1 MGKEALWV
9 WELTFLNGQN
19 LSRVKGFKPNNPL
32 RGIMDRTQTSVH
44 VLILKNMKVGL
55 KNLYTENI
63 IKYYY
68 KNENNMKST
77 TLLL

>member
-32 RGIMDRTQTSVH
+32 RGIMDRKQTSVH
-44 VLILKNMKVGL
+44 IIIEKHESRIEKLVHRKYNKILLQK
-55 KNLYTENI
+55 
-63 IKYYY
+63 
-68 KNENNMKST
+68 
-77 TLLL
+77 

>member
-32 RGIMDRTQTSVH
+32 RGIMDRKQTSVPVFEKH
-44 VLILKNMKVGL
+44 ESRIEKLVHRKCNKILLQK
-55 KNLYTENI
+55 
-63 IKYYY
+63 
-68 KNENNMKST
+68 
-77 TLLL
+77 

>member
-19 LSRVKGFKPNNPL
+19 LSSVKGFKPNNPL

-44 VLILKNMKVGL
+44 VFEKHESRIEKLVHRKYNKILLQK
-55 KNLYTENI
+55 
-63 IKYYY
+63 
-68 KNENNMKST
+68 
-77 TLLL
+77 

>member
-9 WELTFLNGQN
+9 WELTFLHGQN

-44 VLILKNMKVGL
+44 VFEKHESRIEKLVHRKYNKILLQK
-55 KNLYTENI
+55 
-63 IKYYY
+63 
-68 KNENNMKST
+68 
-77 TLLL
+77 

>member
-32 RGIMDRTQTSVH
+32 RGIMDRTQTLVYTY
-44 VLILKNMKVGL
+44 LKNMKVGL

>member
-44 VLILKNMKVGL
+44 VFEKHESRIEKLV
-55 KNLYTENI
+55 YR
-63 IKYYY
+63 KYYN
-68 KNENNMKST
+68 KI
-77 TLLL
+77 LLQK

>member
-32 RGIMDRTQTSVH
+32 RGIMDRTQTLVYTY
-44 VLILKNMKVGL
+44 LKNMKVGL

-63 IKYYY
+63 IKY
-68 KNENNMKST
+68 
-77 TLLL
+77 